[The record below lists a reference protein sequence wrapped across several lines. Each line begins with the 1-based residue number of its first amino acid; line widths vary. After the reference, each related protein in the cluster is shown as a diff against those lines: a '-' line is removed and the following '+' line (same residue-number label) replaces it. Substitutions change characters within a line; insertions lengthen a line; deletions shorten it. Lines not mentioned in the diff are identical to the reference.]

1 MTNPS
6 PVSKKKKGTIKERRD
21 KVIEIKVGVD

>member
-6 PVSKKKKGTIKERRD
+6 PVSKKKKMKIKERRD
-21 KVIEIKVGVD
+21 KVIEIKVGVS